1 VAVSETGAI
10 SCNTHEKCYVFNG
23 KMMIDHQI
31 CEYCALFSRQ
41 ANILSTKIGGIE
53 RAERASLPYWNLSV
67 LGVIHI

>member
-31 CEYCALFSRQ
+31 FEYCALFPDKPIFYQ
-41 ANILSTKIGGIE
+41 QKLGGLKEQKGRVYPTGICQF
-53 RAERASLPYWNLSV
+53 
-67 LGVIHI
+67 